1 MPIINTVIAGSGSP
15 APSSDRHIAY
25 NLSNGVLTTGNTTPA
40 NFFDGV
46 EVLPAGFGCYRWT
59 FNTPV
64 GVNGVVDASSV
75 RYFSASP
82 FSLRGGNSFECAY
95 AENPNITEF
104 ICGIAGELAA
114 IFYAAFYNS
123 YGLTKCNFL
132 FADTIGTSSSSGGL
146 YQAFSGC
153 SNTNIRFSAV
163 NTITSYGAPY
173 AFAYTDGLSVYF
185 PALKTVS
192 STNNALYNAA
202 NSATNITFHFP
213 QNMQSVVETFRQ
225 YSTTTPFG
233 ASSGTV
239 LFDLPSTYTLTGADG
254 NTYERNP
261 AYDTGTALAWYN
273 VGLDPSN
280 ISSAYG
286 RTTPYYTSGTT
297 DPAVSDTIYS
307 DSACTTA
314 VTTISSIA

>member
-1 MPIINTVIAGSGSP
+1 MIINTVIAGGGSP
-15 APSSDRHIAY
+15 TPSSDRHIAY

-46 EVLPAGFGCYRWT
+46 QELPAGFGSYRWAY
-59 FNTPV
+59 NTPV

-75 RYFSASP
+75 RLFSVSP
-82 FSLRGGNSFECAY
+82 FSLRSGNVFECAY
-95 AENPNITEF
+95 ASNPNITEF
-104 ICGIAGELAA
+104 ICGVAGELGSH
-114 IFYAAFYNS
+114 FLAAFYQS

-132 FADTIGTSSSSGGL
+132 FASTIGSSSSSSGL
-146 YQAFSGC
+146 YHAFANC
-153 SNTNIRFSAV
+153 SNTEIRFSAV
-163 NTITSYGAPY
+163 NTFSNYGAPY

-192 STNNALYNAA
+192 STSNALYNSA

-213 QNMQSVVETFRQ
+213 QNMQSTVETFRQ
-225 YSTTTPFG
+225 YSTTTPF
-233 ASSGTV
+233 ASQSGTV
-239 LFDLPSTYTLTGADG
+239 LFDLPSSYTLTGADG

-273 VGLDPSN
+273 TALDPVN
-280 ISSAYG
+280 VLSAYG

-297 DPAVSDTIYS
+297 DPAVNDTIYS

-314 VTTISSIA
+314 VTTIDSIA

>member
-1 MPIINTVIAGSGSP
+1 MIMNTVISGGGTP
-15 APSSDRHIAY
+15 APGSDRQIAY

-46 EVLPAGFGCYRWT
+46 TMLPAGFGYSRWT
-59 FNTPV
+59 GNTPV

-75 RYFSASP
+75 RGFVGTTFA
-82 FSLRGGNSFECAY
+82 FGGDHHFECAY

-104 ICGIAGELAA
+104 IYGIVGGLKTS
-114 IFYAAFYNS
+114 FFGAFYLCS
-123 YGLTKCNFL
+123 GLTKCNFL
-132 FADTIGTSSSSGGL
+132 FADTIGTSSSSSGL
-146 YQAFSGC
+146 YHAFDGC
-153 SNTNIRFSAV
+153 SNTEIRFSAV

-173 AFAYTDGLSVYF
+173 AFANTDGVSVYF
-185 PALKTVS
+185 PAFKTAS
-192 STNNALYNAA
+192 STSNALYNAA
-202 NSATNITFHFP
+202 NGATNITFHFP

-225 YSTTTPFG
+225 YSTTAPF
-233 ASSGTV
+233 ASQSGTV

-273 VGLDPSN
+273 TALDPDN

-286 RTTPYYTSGTT
+286 RTTPYYTSGTS
-297 DPAVSDTIYS
+297 DPATSDTIYS
-307 DSACTTA
+307 DSACTVA
-314 VTTISSIA
+314 ATTIDSIA